1 MILACCLSLP
11 PSRQQISLSFFF
23 SFLLFSA
30 TLTTPP
36 RYPRINPENHHP
48 LAYDRSG
55 TSLPTHLST
64 IDFAPFRHACAY
76 THTCIYIYTFRHL
89 FPSRS
94 SSLPRLCASSTLDR
108 PPPVPFE
115 GLKGPFAS
123 VADRFKENTKDRARC
138 FKVCI
143 AFTSLVPELFPRP
156 VHKVTCIE
164 A

>member
-1 MILACCLSLP
+1 M
-11 PSRQQISLSFFF
+11 
-23 SFLLFSA
+23 
-30 TLTTPP
+30 
-36 RYPRINPENHHP
+36 RIYV
-48 LAYDRSG
+48 LV
-55 TSLPTHLST
+55 
-64 IDFAPFRHACAY
+64 
-76 THTCIYIYTFRHL
+76 YIHICVFRHL

-94 SSLPRLCASSTLDR
+94 SLLPRLSASSTLDR

-115 GLKGPFAS
+115 VVKGPFAS

>member
-1 MILACCLSLP
+1 MRA
-11 PSRQQISLSFFF
+11 RV
-23 SFLLFSA
+23 
-30 TLTTPP
+30 
-36 RYPRINPENHHP
+36 H
-48 LAYDRSG
+48 
-55 TSLPTHLST
+55 
-64 IDFAPFRHACAY
+64 
-76 THTCIYIYTFRHL
+76 IYIYIYVP
-89 FPSRS
+89 PSLS
-94 SSLPRLCASSTLDR
+94 LAFQFATSSLRLPDR

-123 VADRFKENTKDRARC
+123 VADRFKENTKDPARC